1 MVDERIDLDA
11 ADMLLPLVDEV
22 ACHSGDVALI
32 VERLDLVDR
41 ALYVDRVAHASCA
54 RKGRLPAGAH
64 GNYALIDKWH
74 EPKRVTEDEAV
85 RGRSAVSAVRLFD
98 EGDRCGRD
106 GPAGGREPVA
116 LGEGPGLQLGSRP

>member
-1 MVDERIDLDA
+1 MSA
-11 ADMLLPLVDEV
+11 ADLVWMDGRRCV
-22 ACHSGDVALI
+22 G
-32 VERLDLVDR
+32 
-41 ALYVDRVAHASCA
+41 RVARERSAGKV
-54 RKGRLPAGAH
+54 RPPAGAH
-64 GNYALIDKWH
+64 GNYAPIDTWH
-74 EPKRVTEDEAV
+74 EPKRVAEGEAV